1 MDDFPECPVAKVMTY
16 RPLTIRRATTLAEV
30 GRIFT
35 ERHVDCLPVAED
47 GALVGIVTKP
57 AVLQALVFEEET
69 RGPGTTPMERPV
81 EAVMTRPVVT
91 VGPETKLS
99 QALQIMAETRCK
111 SLPVTIGALLIGIVA
126 RGDVLRALRAAATTD
141 LGVAREV
148 TEPQPRTR

>member
-1 MDDFPECPVAKVMTY
+1 
-16 RPLTIRRATTLAEV
+16 
-30 GRIFT
+30 
-35 ERHVDCLPVAED
+35 
-47 GALVGIVTKP
+47 
-57 AVLQALVFEEET
+57 
-69 RGPGTTPMERPV
+69 
-81 EAVMTRPVVT
+81 MTRPVVT